1 MTKNETE
8 LIMRRAQV
16 TNNYVG
22 AAPSAKRAW
31 YRPCI
36 LSAGLAAL
44 FAVGASSQTQLA
56 VVSGT
61 ITDPSGA
68 VIPGQRY
75 D

>member
-1 MTKNETE
+1 LAHHKV
-8 LIMRRAQV
+8 IV
-16 TNNYVG
+16 V
-22 AAPSAKRAW
+22 S
-31 YRPCI
+31 
-36 LSAGLAAL
+36 SAAL